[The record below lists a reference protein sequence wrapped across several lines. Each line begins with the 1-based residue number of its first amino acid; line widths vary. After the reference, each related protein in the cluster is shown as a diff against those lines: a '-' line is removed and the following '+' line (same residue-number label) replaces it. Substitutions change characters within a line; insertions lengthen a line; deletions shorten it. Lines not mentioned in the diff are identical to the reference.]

1 MKRANGTSRT
11 RTRWTHWLIRLFTPA
26 PLMPTLPT
34 NSARWS
40 IAPSGLRMSCSKSLA
55 FRATPPSTTPTVRPR
70 EPASSSI
77 NGSSSARTRTAT
89 TCPKRLSA
97 VSIPPSG
104 SPAMSHITPSTM
116 PKTVHL
122 NILAVRV
129 LPQLSV
135 LALGIIRKL

>member
-1 MKRANGTSRT
+1 
-11 RTRWTHWLIRLFTPA
+11 
-26 PLMPTLPT
+26 MPTLPT

-135 LALGIIRKL
+135 SSCLWISQFCLKQPLTAPSIHCSLYHF